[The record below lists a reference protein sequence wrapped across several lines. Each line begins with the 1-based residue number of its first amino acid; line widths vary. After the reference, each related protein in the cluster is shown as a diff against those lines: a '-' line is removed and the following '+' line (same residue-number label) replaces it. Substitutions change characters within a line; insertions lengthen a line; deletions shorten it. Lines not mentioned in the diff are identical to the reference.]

1 MIATERLIL
10 RRPTRADIPDIHA
23 MLTDEETLRYWSFGP
38 HKTLA
43 ETEAWVMPVID
54 DPVGCAFDFFIEM
67 DGRIVG
73 KLGCWRV
80 PEIGFLLNRSCEGRG
95 IASEALRAFI
105 AYMQGRRVCD
115 HLYADVDPAN
125 LRSKRLLERHG
136 FRHTGFRKNT
146 IKTHMGWCDS
156 DDYRL
161 DL

>member
-1 MIATERLIL
+1 MIVTERLIL
-10 RRPTRADIPDIHA
+10 RLPTRADIPDIHA

-43 ETEAWVMPVID
+43 ETEAWVMPVIV

-80 PEIGFLLNRSCEGRG
+80 PEIGYLLHRAYEGKG
-95 IASEALRAFI
+95 IASEAMSAFI
-105 AYMQGRRVCD
+105 SHMRGRRASD
-115 HLYADVDPAN
+115 HLMADVDPAN
-125 LRSKRLLERHG
+125 MRSKRLLEKHG
-136 FRHTGFRKNT
+136 FRHTGFSRNT

-156 DDYRL
+156 DYYRL
-161 DL
+161 DF